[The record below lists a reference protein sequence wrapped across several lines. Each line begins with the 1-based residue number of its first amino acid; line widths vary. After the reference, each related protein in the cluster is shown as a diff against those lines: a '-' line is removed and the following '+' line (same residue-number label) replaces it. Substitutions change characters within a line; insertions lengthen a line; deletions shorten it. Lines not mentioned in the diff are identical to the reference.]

1 MQPANKYISAFSALL
16 VLFLA
21 SSAFVLSFEALKDL
35 AKHAGVAEQMAW
47 LYPAIID
54 GAIIIFSLS
63 VLRANLNRENV
74 LYPWALV
81 SLFTVL
87 SVALNIIHAEQ
98 DFLARFLAAIPPV
111 ALFLSFEL
119 LTSHLK
125 AVTIRLRAIQSLTEI
140 DKEIQEKQIEL
151 SNVIVSR
158 TAELDGIVHERK
170 ALLEKLDTEIK
181 QLEDKISN
189 LKEEAR
195 QKNEVVKNTLSTNI
209 VKNGRSKHG
218 RTIKKPDALQQLLTF
233 LSNSPNASLSE
244 MATIIGRSK
253 STAGAYVAEL
263 EAHNMLRKDSEGW

>member
-1 MQPANKYISAFSALL
+1 MQRTNKYISVFSALL

-54 GAIIIFSLS
+54 GALIIFSLS

-74 LYPWALV
+74 LCPWTLV

-119 LTSHLK
+119 LTSQLK
-125 AVTIRLRAIQSLTEI
+125 AAAVRLRAIQSLADIES
-140 DKEIQEKQIEL
+140 DIQKKQIEL
-151 SNVIVSR
+151 DDLLANR
-158 TAELDGIVHERK
+158 TAELDAVIRERA

-181 QLEDKISN
+181 QLEDKMSN
-189 LKEEAR
+189 LRDEVR
-195 QKNEVVKNTLSTNI
+195 RKNEVVKNKISTNI
-209 VKNGRSKHG
+209 VKNGRS
-218 RTIKKPDALQQLLTF
+218 IKKTRRDAAAINF
-233 LSNSPNASLSE
+233 S
-244 MATIIGRSK
+244 
-253 STAGAYVAEL
+253 
-263 EAHNMLRKDSEGW
+263 D